1 MGQLLCG
8 EVQQKRRTPPGLA
21 GALPVRILCADLDAQ
36 QYRGTGASVGHH
48 QTQHQPK
55 NVQSS
60 KHSDKSVRGTEA
72 HRQLRGAL
80 CASTYA

>member
-1 MGQLLCG
+1 MDGIFKQDSFEQPCSIK
-8 EVQQKRRTPPGLA
+8 VRT
-21 GALPVRILCADLDAQ
+21 LCADLDAQ